1 LLKAA
6 IIYLQGSG
14 GGLLTRTLALSEQTV
29 AYLPKAQQDNQ
40 PSIRVSAQDRIKLYN
55 NWNSRNWTASETGIG
70 IGYHTGPQDF
80 YEYENSD
87 LWLIDS
93 FHPAMFEYSLDKK
106 VLFTDTSAWEHLIFI
121 KWKESSLDTII
132 KLAKLKR
139 SDLDHPTQIRQ
150 NELDIFKKL
159 TNTYSGL
166 SIQWED
172 MLEENTY
179 IESITKLAQ
188 ELNLVL
194 DFSLVAQL
202 WKSWKIETEKIL
214 NERS

>member
-14 GGLLTRTLALSEQTV
+14 GNLLVRTLALSEQTI
-29 AYLPKAQQDNQ
+29 AYLPQSQHDTQ
-40 PSIRVSAQDRIKLYN
+40 PIQRVSAEDRIKLYN
-55 NWNSRNWTASETGIG
+55 NWNSKNWTATETEIR
-70 IGYHTGPQDF
+70 IGYHIGSNDF
-80 YEYENSD
+80 YKYDDSD

-93 FHPAMFEYSLDKK
+93 FHPAAFENELDKK
-106 VLFTDTSAWEHLIFI
+106 ILFNDTSAWEHLVFI

-139 SDLDHPTQIRQ
+139 PDLNHQAQIKQ
-150 NELDIFKKL
+150 TELDVFKKL
-159 TNTYSGL
+159 TVYPGL

-172 MLEENTY
+172 MLKESTY
-179 IESITKLAQ
+179 IKSITELTQK
-188 ELNLVL
+188 LNLVL
-194 DFSLVAQL
+194 NFSLVSQL
-202 WKSWKIETEKIL
+202 WKSWIIETEKIL